1 MITDHNTVIVGKMY
15 DNDAHTSSK
24 SQQWHQEKGLGRSV
38 KRTALCED
46 CCELVAHNCTYPSTP
61 HILHPLSLPTSSI
74 QYIQPSSLIHFLLRL
89 GHLIPQL
96 VLSGLQHPHLIL
108 QLPLSPLVPL
118 QLLQLVPLH
127 CPSAGPTSSGGEV
140 ARMEGKGT
148 VQNQIQQWSKIKLI
162 QSMWG
167 WWGITVGSIHAIF
180 LPHFPLGHTCTCHK
194 QNSSYQAICENNQS
208 TCTSHDAPV
217 DTNHHTHTHI
227 L

>member
-1 MITDHNTVIVGKMY
+1 MITGHNTVIVGKMH

-24 SQQWHQEKGLGRSV
+24 SQQWHQRKALGRSV

-108 QLPLSPLVPL
+108 QLLLSPFVPL

-127 CPSAGPTSSGGEV
+127 CPAAGPTSSGGEV
-140 ARMEGKGT
+140 ARMEAKGT

-162 QSMWG
+162 QSMG
-167 WWGITVGSIHAIF
+167 GGGE
-180 LPHFPLGHTCTCHK
+180 LL
-194 QNSSYQAICENNQS
+194 
-208 TCTSHDAPV
+208 
-217 DTNHHTHTHI
+217 
-227 L
+227 